1 MRSERIAATAA
12 DAPVSVVMQAIPCI
26 IATRRTARSSK
37 NDSRP
42 SGVLMIRWIF
52 PFTTWSATFGRPSF
66 TL

>member
-1 MRSERIAATAA
+1 
-12 DAPVSVVMQAIPCI
+12 V
-26 IATRRTARSSK
+26 RSSK